1 MTKKITKRPEEQL
14 DYVLL
19 KVDLTL
25 AVESFLC
32 DEHSELREAEAIETV
47 LNRFRAIAS
56 NDMVLCDDIIV
67 LNSNFETLRIVKA
80 DEV

>member
-25 AVESFLC
+25 AVESLLC
-32 DEHSELREAEAIETV
+32 DEHSELRESEAIETV

>member
-19 KVDLTL
+19 KVELTL
-25 AVESFLC
+25 AVESFLS
-32 DEHSELREAEAIETV
+32 DQHSELRQSEAIETV

>member
-19 KVDLTL
+19 KVELTL

-32 DEHSELREAEAIETV
+32 DEHSELRESEAIETV